1 MYLDTNKDDYMS
13 SSEQN
18 VNKNKN
24 NFSNFNITPK
34 YTENGSSSTIH
45 SGEYIKTEKNMG
57 SSGDNSEK
65 IGKNN
70 LKNKENYANLNET
83 QLSSQ
88 STVNDFSSTLRSEDE
103 NFGDCNDDSILCLNS
118 LASNKTTVG
127 YKKDVDPS
135 INPNNI
141 TTNASIIKQTSNKG
155 KVTIPFWANDPNII
169 LNQKYIFEFFP
180 TENMSY
186 EQKLNAITRLIV
198 LLTII
203 GFLFTQSIRLIIVSS
218 ITIFSIFLLYRFHT
232 DKLSK
237 RQSMKKENFA
247 SASENRNNLANNVLS
262 QNNEEQP
269 SFNKV
274 FDNPSGN
281 NPFSNVLMTD
291 YDYNPNKKPAAPS
304 YTDTVVESINNK
316 TKELITNVNSTQPDI
331 NNKLFRDLGDELY
344 FEQSMRQFY
353 SNPSTTIPNDQTSFT
368 DFCYGGMISC
378 KEGNMLACARNMIR
392 HQY

>member
-1 MYLDTNKDDYMS
+1 MSIHTNKYDYMS

-18 VNKNKN
+18 VSGD
-24 NFSNFNITPK
+24 NFSTSN
-34 YTENGSSSTIH
+34 
-45 SGEYIKTEKNMG
+45 TEKNINFIPSD
-57 SSGDNSEK
+57 SSAKKSFSPMLRSGENIKS
-65 IGKNN
+65 
-70 LKNKENYANLNET
+70 LKKKENYENLTE
-83 QLSSQ
+83 SQ
-88 STVNDFSSTLRSEDE
+88 VSKDE
-103 NFGDCNDDSILCLNS
+103 NIENCDDDTLLCLNS
-118 LASNKTTVG
+118 LSSNRKMVG
-127 YKKDVDPS
+127 YKDDVDPS

-141 TTNASIIKQTSNKG
+141 ITNASIVNQSYNKN
-155 KVTIPFWANDPNII
+155 KMKIPFWANDPNII

-198 LLTII
+198 LLTIV
-203 GFLFTQSIRLIIVSS
+203 GFFFTLSVRLIVVSS

-232 DKLSK
+232 EKISK

-247 SASENRNNLANNVLS
+247 SANENRNNLANNVIS
-262 QNNEEQP
+262 QNNEEPP

-274 FDNPSGN
+274 FDHPSDN

-291 YDYNPNKKPAAPS
+291 YDFNPNKKPAAPS

-316 TKELITNVNSTQPDI
+316 TKELITNVNPTQPDI
-331 NNKLFRDLGDELY
+331 SDKLFRDLGDELY

-353 SNPSTTIPNDQTSFT
+353 SNPSTTIPNDQTSFA

-392 HQY
+392 YQY

>member
-18 VNKNKN
+18 VNENKN
-24 NFSNFNITPK
+24 INFHFTPQ
-34 YTENGSSSTIH
+34 YTNNGSSSTLR
-45 SGEYIKTEKNMG
+45 SEEYIKSEKNMG
-57 SSGDNSEK
+57 SSGDNFEK
-65 IGKNN
+65 IGNN
-70 LKNKENYANLNET
+70 PLKNKENYANLNENH
-83 QLSSQ
+83 LPSQ
-88 STVNDFSSTLRSEDE
+88 TTVNGFSSTLRSDDEDLKKC
-103 NFGDCNDDSILCLNS
+103 DDDSILCLNS

-186 EQKLNAITRLIV
+186 EQKLNAITRLIF

-232 DKLSK
+232 DKLYK
-237 RQSMKKENFA
+237 RQTMKKENFT
-247 SASENRNNLANNVLS
+247 SVSENRNNLANNVLS
-262 QNNEEQP
+262 QNNEEPP

-274 FDNPSGN
+274 FDQPSDN

-291 YDYNPNKKPAAPS
+291 YDYNPTKKPAAPS

-316 TKELITNVNSTQPDI
+316 TKELITNVNPTQPDI
-331 NNKLFRDLGDELY
+331 SDKLFRDLGDELY

-353 SNPSTTIPNDQTSFT
+353 SNPSTTIPNDQASFA